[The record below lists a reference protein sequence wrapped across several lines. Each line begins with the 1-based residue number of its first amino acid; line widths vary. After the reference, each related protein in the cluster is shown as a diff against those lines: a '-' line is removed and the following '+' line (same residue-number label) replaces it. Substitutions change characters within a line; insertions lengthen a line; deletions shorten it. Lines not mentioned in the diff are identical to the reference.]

1 MIFIELPLL
10 STLASDSLVMFW
22 PKIQNLEFWPCFW
35 QELMLRGLLYK
46 STFFNLGPSFF
57 EIIFPI
63 FQIPC
68 SRTFP
73 SFGNSNSSSKQHN
86 SPLKVAT
93 SSRRGLQ
100 DSIQSHEKNI
110 LVSSPHI
117 TLFLCYSFFSSLWT
131 TWIFLIYCFGA
142 LYLNPNVPVV
152 FHHESPQIETI
163 FYSHSERMVQT

>member
-1 MIFIELPLL
+1 MFLPQY
-10 STLASDSLVMFW
+10 
-22 PKIQNLEFWPCFW
+22 QNLEFWQSFW
-35 QELMLRGLLYK
+35 QELMKQRKLYNPSFLFYNSNFCIVTRLLY
-46 STFFNLGPSFF
+46 L
-57 EIIFPI
+57 IPI
-63 FQIPC
+63 FQVD
-68 SRTFP
+68 SNRTFP
-73 SFGNSNSSSKQHN
+73 SICNSNSSSKQHN

-93 SSRRGLQ
+93 SPRRGLQ

-163 FYSHSERMVQT
+163 FLKHTKRMVRT